1 MDETDGGFKLLLEK
15 YLAKIQKPEKR
26 FMAVETFAL
35 IATIL
40 RRNPELNFSQNA
52 DIDKILQVRNKMMFL
67 TIFNKFSSRIRWRIL
82 VKTKKNF
89 TMPPP
94 ILP

>member
-52 DIDKILQVRNKMMFL
+52 DIDKLLQVRNKMMFSK
-67 TIFNKFSSRIRWRIL
+67 IFHKSSFRIR
-82 VKTKKNF
+82 
-89 TMPPP
+89 
-94 ILP
+94 

>member
-15 YLAKIQKPEKR
+15 HLAKIQKPEKR

-40 RRNPELNFSQNA
+40 RRNPELNFAQNA
-52 DIDKILQVRNKMMFL
+52 TALNKL
-67 TIFNKFSSRIRWRIL
+67 
-82 VKTKKNF
+82 
-89 TMPPP
+89 
-94 ILP
+94 

>member
-52 DIDKILQVRNKMMFL
+52 DIDKLLQVRNKMMFPK
-67 TIFNKFSSRIRWRIL
+67 IFHKSSFRIR
-82 VKTKKNF
+82 
-89 TMPPP
+89 
-94 ILP
+94 